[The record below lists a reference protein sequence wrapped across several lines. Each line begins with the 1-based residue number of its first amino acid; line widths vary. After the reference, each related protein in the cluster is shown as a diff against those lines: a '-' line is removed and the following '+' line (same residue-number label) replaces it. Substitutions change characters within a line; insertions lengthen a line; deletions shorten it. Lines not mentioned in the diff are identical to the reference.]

1 MTATSGDQHVLGIE
15 DLEAHLR
22 RQVGF
27 LRRSAAAYDAGE
39 VDEAFRLAATARL
52 LCHRT
57 AGSHSLLH
65 QLGLLPD
72 RLRFVDTSLKV
83 GLPPGAFTVGAGLA
97 RMRMDFDAGT
107 VTAVPPL
114 DDLDDER
121 TRRPQEFDLWWN
133 TAFLTNESPLRG
145 QRAAFDYSR
154 RQVVLHMAN
163 KDGGAHVDPAL
174 PGQYRALTEHDG
186 GLAFVVNGRQATIS
200 RYTIATAW
208 MRQIAHELQ
217 RTLERDF
224 RTQAILDGRPSG
236 LTQV

>member
-1 MTATSGDQHVLGIE
+1 
-15 DLEAHLR
+15 
-22 RQVGF
+22 
-27 LRRSAAAYDAGE
+27 
-39 VDEAFRLAATARL
+39 
-52 LCHRT
+52 
-57 AGSHSLLH
+57 
-65 QLGLLPD
+65 
-72 RLRFVDTSLKV
+72 
-83 GLPPGAFTVGAGLA
+83 
-97 RMRMDFDAGT
+97 
-107 VTAVPPL
+107 
-114 DDLDDER
+114 
-121 TRRPQEFDLWWN
+121 
-133 TAFLTNESPLRG
+133 
-145 QRAAFDYSR
+145 
-154 RQVVLHMAN
+154 MAN